1 MSLVAAF
8 SVHLISW
15 CALARIPPR
24 KRTIQEENI
33 SMTAHPLRFGIWAL
47 VHGSRAAYQDPEEPY
62 DASWER
68 NRDLV
73 LAAERLGYDST
84 LVAQHTINPHQEDLD
99 QLEAWSAAAALAA
112 LTSRIEI
119 IAAIKPYLYHPVVL
133 AKMAL
138 QIENISRGRFAIN
151 LVNAWNRPELERAG
165 IGFAEHDARY
175 AYGKEWISVVSRLLQ
190 GERLTYKGSHFD
202 VRDYALRPKD
212 LYRPRPLIYVG
223 GESEPARALV
233 ADHGDV
239 WFINGQPLADVSGL
253 IADVAARPRYSQ
265 PLRFG
270 LSAFVIA
277 RETSELAAAAHERLL
292 DLAAKDAPL
301 KAIQKQNTD
310 PKVVMMQ
317 TMQKSP
323 RVGSNGGTAAGLVGS
338 YDEVAARIRAF
349 NDVGIEL
356 FMLQFQPFEAEME
369 RFALEVIPRVRQ
381 AKAGPSVN
389 QSKQA
394 ERL

>member
-1 MSLVAAF
+1 
-8 SVHLISW
+8 
-15 CALARIPPR
+15 
-24 KRTIQEENI
+24 
-33 SMTAHPLRFGIWAL
+33 MTAPPLRFGIWAL
-47 VHGSRAAYQDPEEPY
+47 VHGSRAAHQDPEEPY

-68 NRDLV
+68 NRELV
-73 LAAERLGYDST
+73 LAAEQLGYDST

-151 LVNAWNRPELERAG
+151 LVNAWNRPELEKAG
-165 IGFAEHDARY
+165 IGFPEHDARY
-175 AYGKEWISVVSRLLQ
+175 AYGREWISVVSRLMQ
-190 GERLTYKGSHFD
+190 GERVTYKGAHFD

-212 LYRPRPLIYVG
+212 LYRPRPPIYVG
-223 GESEPARALV
+223 GESDPARALV

-239 WFINGQPLADVSGL
+239 WFINGQPLEDVAGL
-253 IADVAARPRYSQ
+253 IADVAARPRSSA

-277 RETSELAAAAHERLL
+277 RETAEQAQAAYERLL
-292 DLAAKDAPL
+292 QLAAKDAPM
-301 KAIQKQNTD
+301 KEIQKQNTD

-317 TMQKSP
+317 TMQKTA

-338 YDEVAARIRAF
+338 YDDVAARIRAF
-349 NDVGIEL
+349 HAAGIEL
-356 FMLQFQPFEAEME
+356 FMLQFQPFEAEMQ
-369 RFALEVIPRVRQ
+369 RFAQEIIPRVRQ
-381 AKAGPSVN
+381 ARPEPRADRS
-389 QSKQA
+389 
-394 ERL
+394 ERLAGLPSGQR